1 MKKTV
6 TILLLLL
13 SCLPA
18 AAQQMLIEKH
28 DNNHEIVNLV
38 NLKEI
43 TFTDNMVNVEQKD
56 GTRSCNAMSAISS
69 ISFGD
74 YTAVEQ
80 IRPASGELASYVSMD
95 EIAIN
100 CESGVQ
106 VTIYNV
112 MGTQILS
119 TRLNTAYGKVSI
131 ADLPKGI
138 YIVKANERT
147 AKIVKR

>member
-28 DNNHEIVNLV
+28 DNNHEIVNLD

-56 GTRSCNAMSAISS
+56 GTRNCNTMSAISS

-74 YTAVEQ
+74 YTAIEQ
-80 IRPASGELASYVSMD
+80 IRPACGELVSYVSKD

-100 CESGVQ
+100 CESGAQ

-119 TRLNTAYGKVSI
+119 THLNAAYGKVSI

-138 YIVKANERT
+138 YIVKANEKT